1 MPAPKRHYYSAKD
14 IQEILGVSRSKS
26 IQIMHMFGER
36 GQLFQQGNT
45 LRVEIKAFEAWCR
58 ERTKPRL
65 T

>member
-26 IQIMHMFGER
+26 IQIM
-36 GQLFQQGNT
+36 QLFQQGNT

-58 ERTKPRL
+58 EHTKSRL